1 MRQSTMT
8 LKRAQSIAG
17 SLGKPSKMPGYA
29 YGISADQCITGAKL
43 AKIEGT
49 PCFTCYAKKANY
61 QYPSVRVAHAKRLEG
76 LFNPDWI
83 PAMVKQIS
91 NTKTGYFRWFDSG
104 DIQGL
109 QNLINIVKV
118 CEALPDVKFWLP
130 TQERKIVSDYLATF
144 GAFPDNLIVRVSAS
158 KVNGTVPNASHSSM
172 VVTDNA
178 KATCRAFENK
188 NKCGDC
194 RACWDKSIK
203 TVSYLQH

>member
-1 MRQSTMT
+1 MT

-43 AKIEGT
+43 AKVEGT
-49 PCFTCYAKKANY
+49 PCFTCYAKKAND
-61 QYPSVRVAHAKRLEG
+61 QYPSVRVAHTKRLEG
-76 LFNPDWI
+76 LFNPEWV
-83 PAMVKQIS
+83 PAMIKQIS
-91 NTKTGYFRWFDSG
+91 NTNTGYFRWFDSG

-118 CEALPDVKFWLP
+118 CEALPNVKFWLP

-158 KVNGTVPNASHSSM
+158 KVDGTVPNASHSSM

-178 KATCRAFENK
+178 KATCRAFENN